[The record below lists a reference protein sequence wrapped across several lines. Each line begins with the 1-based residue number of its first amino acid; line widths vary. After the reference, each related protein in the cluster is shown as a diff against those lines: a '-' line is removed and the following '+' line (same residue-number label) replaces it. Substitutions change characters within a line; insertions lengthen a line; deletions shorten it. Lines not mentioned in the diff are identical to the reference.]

1 MEKTDCFRKCIILEP
16 RPCGDQK
23 YRVTSGHLNA
33 RTFEFVVILEEKRV
47 KYLSSGNLIFITVYL
62 RFY

>member
-33 RTFEFVVILEEKRV
+33 RVLYFRIYCYVGREKGEKPFFR
-47 KYLSSGNLIFITVYL
+47 
-62 RFY
+62 